1 MPARPVAAGTFAKI
15 AIGIS
20 GFVSEFNSYPLG
32 INRRGFRNG
41 VYPEH
46 GIDWYDALNRNA
58 FHLPPLHEQPNG
70 IILLPTNGVWH
81 CPSAQRPGVW
91 DQDPHWKT
99 SCGWNTVTMKVD
111 WQHIITT

>member
-1 MPARPVAAGTFAKI
+1 
-15 AIGIS
+15 
-20 GFVSEFNSYPLG
+20 
-32 INRRGFRNG
+32 
-41 VYPEH
+41 

-91 DQDPHWKT
+91 DQDPHWKNVLWVEYGYNESGLAT
-99 SCGWNTVTMKVD
+99 HNNDTMSLGLGRLKGQTKNRLD
-111 WQHIITT
+111 YRPTPDKD